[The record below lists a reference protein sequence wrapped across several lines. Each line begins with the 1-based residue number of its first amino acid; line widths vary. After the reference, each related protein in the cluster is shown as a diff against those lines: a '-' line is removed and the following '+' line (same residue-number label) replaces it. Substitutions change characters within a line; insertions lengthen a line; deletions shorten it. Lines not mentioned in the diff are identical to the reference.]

1 MILAF
6 TVVNRRGPVYNVHS
20 DALTSSHNL
29 GRPIPLQIK
38 LGTGRESLL
47 ELFKIRGFMMKQASL
62 TKKNSKQF
70 INTRMGLD
78 PDRTSREET
87 GHVP

>member
-1 MILAF
+1 
-6 TVVNRRGPVYNVHS
+6 
-20 DALTSSHNL
+20 
-29 GRPIPLQIK
+29 
-38 LGTGRESLL
+38 
-47 ELFKIRGFMMKQASL
+47 MKQASL